1 MKDVKELITMSSLR
15 LGLLFM
21 IFTAVDSLIF
31 GWNDSTTI
39 HASIA
44 VISLLIFLALEL
56 YFAPEI
62 DDDI

>member
-44 VISLLIFLALEL
+44 VTLLLIFLGIEL

-62 DDDI
+62 EDDI